1 MIARDVLTLL
11 GVSME
16 LRTDDPRFVEEF
28 ASTFGGR
35 DAGSVP
41 RIASFSVTVERESD
55 RPLFGRLS
63 ANGDGLADPAAFL
76 AGFSSPTV
84 PLRQVP
90 APEPGWT
97 ALALGDSPE
106 PVFLFQGEGCYFR
119 RVERWRRI
127 VSHFLFLRML
137 RLRPDALFFHAASV
151 AIAGRGALLLGPKG
165 AGKSTTALA
174 LAARGHQFLG
184 DETACYLPATGELVP
199 FRRPVGIKPGPQCS
213 AVATALA
220 RLNPHPDEDGLRRI
234 PIEALIPVSPASP
247 APLASVLFLSG
258 FGPRAELSSVR
269 AGREELSA
277 MQPIATA
284 LPGSAA
290 RRVFEM
296 VRLIGSLA
304 CYRLVAADPD
314 ETAKLLERDLSVTC

>member
-1 MIARDVLTLL
+1 MMAREALNLL

-16 LRTDDPRFVEEF
+16 LCSDDARFVEEF
-28 ASTFGGR
+28 VTIFGGR
-35 DAGSVP
+35 EGPSVP
-41 RIASFSVTVERESD
+41 PVASISVTVESASA
-55 RPLFGRLS
+55 RPDFGRLR
-63 ANGDGLADPAAFL
+63 ATGDGLADPAAFL

-84 PLRQVP
+84 PLWQVP

-106 PVFLFQGEGCYFR
+106 PVFLFQGEDCHFR

-137 RLRPDALFFHAASV
+137 RLRKDALFFHAASV

-165 AGKSTTALA
+165 AGKTTTALA

-184 DETACYLPATGELVP
+184 DETACYLPASGELVP

-213 AVATALA
+213 AVTAALA
-220 RLNPHPDEDGLRRI
+220 RLDPRADEEGLRRV
-234 PIEALIPVSPASP
+234 PIEALMPVSPARPSR
-247 APLASVLFLSG
+247 LAAVLFLSG
-258 FGPRAELSSVR
+258 FGPRPEFSSIR

-277 MQPIATA
+277 MQPFATA
-284 LPGSAA
+284 ATGSAT

-314 ETAKLLERDLSVTC
+314 ETARLLEAELSVP

>member
-1 MIARDVLTLL
+1 MIARETLTLL

-16 LRTDDPRFVEEF
+16 LCSDDARFVEEF
-28 ASTFGGR
+28 VTIFGGR
-35 DAGSVP
+35 DDTSVP
-41 RIASFSVTVERESD
+41 RVACFSVTVESASD
-55 RPLFGRLS
+55 RPGFGRLS
-63 ANGDGLADPAAFL
+63 ATGDELADPAAFL

-84 PLRQVP
+84 PLWQVP

-106 PVFLFQGEGCYFR
+106 PVFLFKGEECRFR

-137 RLRPDALFFHAASV
+137 RLRTDALFFHAASV

-184 DETACYLPATGELVP
+184 DETACYLPASGELVP
-199 FRRPVGIKPGPQCS
+199 FRRPVGIKPGPQSS
-213 AVATALA
+213 AVAAALA
-220 RLNPHPDEDGLRRI
+220 RLLPPADEEGLRRV
-234 PIEALIPVSPASP
+234 PIEALMPVLPASP
-247 APLASVLFLSG
+247 ARLFAVVFLSG
-258 FGPRAELSSVR
+258 FGLRPELSSIR

-284 LPGSAA
+284 AGSAT

-296 VRLIGSLA
+296 VRLIGSLQ
-304 CYRLVAADPD
+304 CYRLVAGDPD
-314 ETAKLLERDLSVTC
+314 ETARLLERELGVP

>member
-1 MIARDVLTLL
+1 MTLL
-11 GVSME
+11 GVSIE
-16 LRTDDPRFVEEF
+16 LCSDDSRFVEEF
-28 ASTFGGR
+28 VAIFGGR
-35 DAGSVP
+35 DGGSVP
-41 RIASFSVTVERESD
+41 HVASFSVTVESESD

-63 ANGDGLADPAAFL
+63 ATGDGLADPAAFL

-84 PLRQVP
+84 PLWQVP
-90 APEPGWT
+90 PPEPGWT

-119 RVERWRRI
+119 KVERWRRI

-151 AIAGRGALLLGPKG
+151 AIAGRGVLLLGPKG
-165 AGKSTTALA
+165 AGKSTAALS

-199 FRRPVGIKPGPQCS
+199 FRRPVGVKPGPQCS
-213 AVATALA
+213 AVAAALA
-220 RLNPHPDEDGLRRI
+220 RLNPRADEEGLRRV
-234 PIEALIPVSPASP
+234 PIEVLMPVSPASP
-247 APLASVLFLSG
+247 VPLATVLFLSG
-258 FGPRAELSSVR
+258 FGPRPELSPIR

-284 LPGSAA
+284 MAGSAT

-314 ETAKLLERDLSVTC
+314 ETAKLLERELSVA